1 MYNNLFKLY
10 RSSHGFNLFA
20 TSGINETKILLGRRY
35 RGCSIYINKKL
46 NCSSRLLD
54 CDCEQICPVLSVFH
68 YLSILFV
75 AIYMYGDML
84 SNIDAFNF
92 VLSSIHAFQQL
103 YLPDHVFYGVNWN
116 ADFSRSNFHTFALS
130 QFCVEEQLIHAYSR

>member
-1 MYNNLFKLY
+1 MVSMYLPRVVLM
-10 RSSHGFNLFA
+10 
-20 TSGINETKILLGRRY
+20 KILLGIRY
-35 RGCSIYINKKL
+35 KGINKKL

-92 VLSSIHAFQQL
+92 VLSSIHAL
-103 YLPDHVFYGVNWN
+103 
-116 ADFSRSNFHTFALS
+116 
-130 QFCVEEQLIHAYSR
+130 